1 VSWLPL
7 MSSAEPAAR
16 HRGTPPRRAGD
27 VRPALGAL
35 RKEARRSRSRAAL
48 ALVAG
53 FLSYAALSL
62 FAPEL
67 AGRPV
72 AGVFT
77 VGIVIGFVQIA
88 VVIAVAAGYT
98 RAMRTRVDPLTDRVL
113 AAEQDDMYFADATAG
128 GGEYR

>member
-1 VSWLPL
+1 MESPRTRLARRPTVSWIPPL

-16 HRGTPPRRAGD
+16 HRGTLPRRTGD
-27 VRPALGAL
+27 ARPALGAL

-53 FLSYAALSL
+53 FLGYAALSL
-62 FAPEL
+62 FAPAL

-72 AGVFT
+72 AGVLT

-98 RAMRTRVDPLTDRVL
+98 RAMRTRVDPLADRVL
-113 AAEQDDMYFADATAG
+113 AAGQDH
-128 GGEYR
+128 